1 MSKSEQTEQTPIR
14 LNSNNDSNFQGPLRR
29 HKVAS
34 ERPQELVDVGRL
46 RSLEELR
53 AEFEATKHNEQQKK
67 TNTAGFLIG
76 NKRKGVSQV
85 KDNHQSLNALEAGQN
100 LVSTETSIA
109 VSIVIENAN
118 RNDTSECEHGY
129 KADRGYIRKVAE
141 KLGCTDKPIEYKPG
155 DRSKQELLKFIREKC
170 PLHVARVFLFISS
183 HGNRNGF
190 STGTEH
196 VRLRELLE
204 PLSRAAD
211 EVLTFYHA
219 CRGTKEHFVKQEDP
233 ALDSGDDGDG
243 EAGDG
248 ASLPMELRL
257 NCSVIYSSQ
266 SGYVSRWQEK
276 DGSRLLMAVRYVL
289 CFYGY
294 RLFNNNTSIAGLAQ
308 KIQKRLNY
316 IDGYGIDHEFNG
328 IIKKCYPRVAYAEKI
343 NNANNNKNVT
353 STNNIDNNIQ

>member
-85 KDNHQSLNALEAGQN
+85 KDNHQSLNALEAGQ
-100 LVSTETSIA
+100 T
-109 VSIVIENAN
+109 
-118 RNDTSECEHGY
+118 
-129 KADRGYIRKVAE
+129 
-141 KLGCTDKPIEYKPG
+141 
-155 DRSKQELLKFIREKC
+155 
-170 PLHVARVFLFISS
+170 
-183 HGNRNGF
+183 
-190 STGTEH
+190 
-196 VRLRELLE
+196 
-204 PLSRAAD
+204 D

-248 ASLPMELRL
+248 ASLPLELRL

-276 DGSRLLMAVRYVL
+276 DGSRLLMAV
-289 CFYGY
+289 
-294 RLFNNNTSIAGLAQ
+294 
-308 KIQKRLNY
+308 
-316 IDGYGIDHEFNG
+316 
-328 IIKKCYPRVAYAEKI
+328 
-343 NNANNNKNVT
+343 
-353 STNNIDNNIQ
+353 

>member
-1 MSKSEQTEQTPIR
+1 MSNSEQTEQTPIR
-14 LNSNNDSNFQGPLRR
+14 LKFNNDSNFKGRFGG
-29 HKVAS
+29 S
-34 ERPQELVDVGRL
+34 EELVV

-53 AEFEATKHNEQQKK
+53 AELEAIEDHEQQKAK
-67 TNTAGFLIG
+67 DVAGFLIG
-76 NKRKGVSQV
+76 KERKEESQV
-85 KDNHQSLNALEAGQN
+85 KDHHQSLNIPEAGQK
-100 LVSTETSIA
+100 TSIA

-129 KADRGYIRKVAE
+129 KADREYIRKVAE
-141 KLGCTDKPIEYKPG
+141 KLGCTDNLEYKPG

-243 EAGDG
+243 EGGDG
-248 ASLPMELRL
+248 ASLPLKLRL

-276 DGSRLLMAVRYVL
+276 DGSRLLRAVRLY
-289 CFYGY
+289 
-294 RLFNNNTSIAGLAQ
+294 
-308 KIQKRLNY
+308 
-316 IDGYGIDHEFNG
+316 
-328 IIKKCYPRVAYAEKI
+328 
-343 NNANNNKNVT
+343 
-353 STNNIDNNIQ
+353 